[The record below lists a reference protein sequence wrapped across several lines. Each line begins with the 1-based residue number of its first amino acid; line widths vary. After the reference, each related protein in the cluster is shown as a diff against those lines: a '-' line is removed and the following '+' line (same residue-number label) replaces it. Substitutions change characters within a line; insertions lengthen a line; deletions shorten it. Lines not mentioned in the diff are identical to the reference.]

1 MTIDANSSLY
11 DVVQFMK
18 QTPLFQGQEL
28 NISTVDDFLNAMDG
42 VPSERENEIPDA
54 LIEFYNSQVS
64 SQIPPEENPE
74 VPKPETKGEKKPKQ
88 KWDGVGD
95 PFRAGTKFAEV
106 LEMIQNSE
114 ITREDLQKHLSEK
127 YGEKTGSKANVGV
140 YVSTIAYKLSDF
152 YTFEENPVLR
162 LTKK

>member
-18 QTPLFQGQEL
+18 QTTLFQGQEL

-64 SQIPPEENPE
+64 SQIPPEEDPE
-74 VPKPETKGEKKPKQ
+74 VPKPKPEKKEKP
-88 KWDGVGD
+88 KWDGVGE

-114 ITREDLQKHLSEK
+114 INREDLQKHLSEK

-140 YVSTIAYKLSDF
+140 YISTIAHKLSDF
-152 YTFEENPVLR
+152 YTFEENPILR